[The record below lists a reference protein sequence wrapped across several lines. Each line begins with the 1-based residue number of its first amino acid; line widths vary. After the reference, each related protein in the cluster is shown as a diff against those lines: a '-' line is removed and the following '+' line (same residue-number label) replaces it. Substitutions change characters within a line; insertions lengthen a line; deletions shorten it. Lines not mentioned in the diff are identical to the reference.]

1 MLVERVPDAEFF
13 AVEQAILAAERQR
26 GAALHASSA
35 AKSGS
40 QCLASSA
47 HPLNRC
53 SVDAKAFAVDS
64 KKRKLPLSFAQQEK
78 RPAPA
83 ATAAL
88 DYKGHTIY
96 AYTAVEVDYHC
107 TQLLKDPPSTV
118 GFDIEWRVTY
128 KAGQAPRKTAL
139 LQLCS
144 RRQHGQYQCLL
155 LHIAHSGLTPALVQI
170 LESEEMKKIGVGIS
184 GDAHKLHRDFG
195 VQCVGLVCLSEEA
208 NVRLC
213 SSANGRMP
221 QKWSLAG
228 LMQELLHLT
237 LDKGIDIRCSNWE
250 TCPLSSE
257 QKAYAATD
265 AYAAVKLYQVLQGMP
280 IIAAPPR
287 AVETAPAPVPGPASS
302 AEVAVAE
309 LIVPSQ
315 AVLLPLQPS
324 KLTVY
329 RLFAEQGV
337 SMDSIASQ
345 RALQLGTVQS
355 YIAEAMAAGYGYP
368 WHRMGAPYHL
378 LTVAKDLKLA
388 AAGCSLV
395 SVIAFCM

>member
-1 MLVERVPDAEFF
+1 MA
-13 AVEQAILAAERQR
+13 
-26 GAALHASSA
+26 G
-35 AKSGS
+35 
-40 QCLASSA
+40 
-47 HPLNRC
+47 
-53 SVDAKAFAVDS
+53 DS

-78 RPAPA
+78 RPAPVT
-83 ATAAL
+83 TAAL
-88 DYKGHTIY
+88 DYKGHTLY
-96 AYTAVEVDYHC
+96 AYTALEVDYHC

-128 KAGQAPRKTAL
+128 KAGEAPRKTAL

-155 LHIAHSGLTPALVQI
+155 LHIAHSGLTPALLQI
-170 LESEEMKKIGVGIS
+170 LESEKIKKIGVGIS

-195 VQCVGLVCLSEEA
+195 VQCVSLVCLSEEA

-213 SSANGRMP
+213 SSGNGRMP

-237 LDKGIDIRCSNWE
+237 LDKGTAIRCSNWE
-250 TCPLSSE
+250 ICPLSSE

-280 IIAAPPR
+280 VIAAPPR
-287 AVETAPAPVPGPASS
+287 AVETAPAPVPGPASP
-302 AEVAVAE
+302 AEGAIAE
-309 LIVPSQ
+309 LTVPRH

-329 RLFAEQGV
+329 RLFAEQSV

-355 YIAEAMAAGYGYP
+355 YIAEAMAAGYEYP
-368 WHRMGAPYHL
+368 WHRMGVPCHVLSSLCSHL
-378 LTVAKDLKLA
+378 RAHHKQ
-388 AAGCSLV
+388 GYRSM
-395 SVIAFCM
+395 IG